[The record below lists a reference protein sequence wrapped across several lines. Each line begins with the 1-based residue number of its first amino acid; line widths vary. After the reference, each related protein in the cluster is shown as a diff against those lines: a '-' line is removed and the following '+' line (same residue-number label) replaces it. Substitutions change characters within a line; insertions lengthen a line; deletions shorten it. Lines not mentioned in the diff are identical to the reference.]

1 MVHILNNKDLF
12 DHTYN
17 DLKLM
22 VWNCSYVCTNLL
34 LLLLLSHFSHVKLY
48 VTPET
53 ETYQAPPS
61 LGFPRQGHWSGLPFP
76 STMHESEK

>member
-34 LLLLLSHFSHVKLY
+34 LLLLLSHFSRIRLCATH
-48 VTPET
+48 
-53 ETYQAPPS
+53 QAPRS
-61 LGFPRQGHWSGLPFP
+61 LGFSRQEYWSGLPFP